1 MYKVRRW
8 ATRHARFFELLYGG
22 FEWLLLSLHPLFRR
36 IGYARLEKPVVV
48 VEKAVKRFLF
58 DTQMC
63 GSCTLGATGMSCPMN
78 CPKSMRNG
86 PCGGV
91 RDNGHCEVKP
101 DMPCVWLDAYAGS
114 LLMKD
119 GHRIREIQP
128 AVDHRLKGSS
138 SWLREVRGKTADL
151 ELEDIAK

>member
-22 FEWLLLSLHPLFRR
+22 FEWLLVSLHPLLRW
-36 IGYARLEKPVVV
+36 IGYGRLEKPVVV
-48 VEKAVKRFLF
+48 VEKMVKRFLF

-91 RDNGHCEVKP
+91 RHNGHCEVKP
-101 DMPCVWLDAYAGS
+101 DMPCVWADAYAGS

-119 GHRIREIQP
+119 GYRIREIQP

-138 SWLREVRGKTADL
+138 SWLREVRRKTADL